1 MTAQLLFAHFILRLT
16 ASASDSGISFRQ
28 FARAAIRIGSMQYTE
43 DVQYDDQT
51 QRYAENPEDQSST
64 HSLLLYFPYGRSSVW
79 QTPRPPI
86 ALLSDSVDGTVSTH
100 DRATGTDQK
109 RSARRRGR
117 CDSQGTPARVSNRMI
132 TMISKRPLTPLGV

>member
-1 MTAQLLFAHFILRLT
+1 
-16 ASASDSGISFRQ
+16 
-28 FARAAIRIGSMQYTE
+28 MQYTE

-86 ALLSDSVDGTVSTH
+86 ALLSDSVDGTVSTTIAPLA
-100 DRATGTDQK
+100 RTRSDQ
-109 RSARRRGR
+109 RVDEDAAILREPQRG
-117 CDSQGTPARVSNRMI
+117 
-132 TMISKRPLTPLGV
+132 